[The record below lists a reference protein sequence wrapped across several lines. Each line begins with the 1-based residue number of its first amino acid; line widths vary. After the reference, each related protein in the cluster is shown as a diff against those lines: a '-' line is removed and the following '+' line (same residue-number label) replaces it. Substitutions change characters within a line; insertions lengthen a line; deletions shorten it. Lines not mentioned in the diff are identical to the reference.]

1 MQMRLI
7 ITILLSSIFFI
18 SCNIE
23 KKIAEEY
30 LEKFDSVPLLI
41 LEPEYCYMINSNLND
56 IEDIEKHT
64 QEVKDSLLYA
74 NSNYVRFLEESIIR
88 YVYLDSLF
96 IELQNLGFVVYN
108 SDSLTTFLT
117 KGEHG
122 YVINIA
128 QMQLLESLE
137 QKVFSEVFDSLEHFV
152 ETSINRIDFDVWIE
166 LSELNA
172 AENDMPMQLFYTS
185 SSLYDEVS
193 LKFHK
198 KFLTQE
204 VNYEKEYKPIE
215 FTQII
220 SLTKQS
226 GVSHAQAIF
235 DFFLNQ
241 YIDNNLPDNR
251 KRKYNYSYNRKDKV
265 IVKTS
270 KRTFRNI
277 SYQ

>member
-1 MQMRLI
+1 MLLL
-7 ITILLSSIFFI
+7 ILLV
-18 SCNIE
+18 SCSVERELAQTYIE
-23 KKIAEEY
+23 E
-30 LEKFDSVPLLI
+30 FDSVPI
-41 LEPEYCYMINSNLND
+41 MIFEPEYCYMINTNMNNIDDVEQHSQL
-56 IEDIEKHT
+56 I
-64 QEVKDSLLYA
+64 KDSLLYA

-88 YVYLDSLF
+88 IVYLDSLF
-96 IELQNLGFVVYN
+96 IELQKLGFVVYN
-108 SDSLTTFLT
+108 SDSLSSFMT

-122 YVINIA
+122 YMINIA

-152 ETSINRIDFDVWIE
+152 ETSISRIDFDVWIE

-172 AENDMPMQLFYTS
+172 AENDMPMQLFHAS
-185 SSLYDEVS
+185 SSIYDEVTVR
-193 LKFHK
+193 FYK

-220 SLTKQS
+220 SLVKQT

-241 YIDNNLPDNR
+241 YIDANLPDNR
-251 KRKYNYSYNRKDKV
+251 KRKNYYTYDRKDKV
-265 IVKTS
+265 FEKS
-270 KRTFRNI
+270 NKKRFNNM
-277 SYQ
+277 SN

>member
-1 MQMRLI
+1 MQIRFI
-7 ITILLSSIFFI
+7 ITVLLSSIFFF

-30 LEKFDSVPLLI
+30 VAKFDSVPILI
-41 LEPEYCYMINSNLND
+41 LEPEYCYMINANPND
-56 IEDIEKHT
+56 IENLEEKS

-88 YVYLDSLF
+88 YVYLDSFF

-108 SDSLTTFLT
+108 SDSLAAFMTM
-117 KGEHG
+117 GEHG
-122 YVINIA
+122 YMINIA

-172 AENDMPMQLFYTS
+172 EENDMPMQLFYTS
-185 SSLYDEVS
+185 SSLYDEVNIR
-193 LKFHK
+193 FHK
-198 KFLTQE
+198 KILTQE
-204 VNYEKEYKPIE
+204 VNYKKEYKPIE

-251 KRKYNYSYNRKDKV
+251 KRKYSYSYNRKDEVFEK
-265 IVKTS
+265 S
-270 KRTFRNI
+270 KKIILKNMND
-277 SYQ
+277 

>member
-1 MQMRLI
+1 MQIRFI
-7 ITILLSSIFFI
+7 ITVLLSSIFFF

-30 LEKFDSVPLLI
+30 VEKFDSVPLLI
-41 LEPEYCYMINSNLND
+41 LEPEYCYMINNNLND
-56 IEDIEKHT
+56 INDFENKS

-88 YVYLDSLF
+88 YVYLDSFF

-108 SDSLTTFLT
+108 FDSLTAFLT
-117 KGEHG
+117 IGEHG
-122 YVINIA
+122 YMINIA

-172 AENDMPMQLFYTS
+172 EENEMPMQLFYTS
-185 SSLYDEVS
+185 SSLFDEVS
-193 LKFHK
+193 LRFHK

-215 FTQII
+215 FKQII
-220 SLTKQS
+220 SLAKQS

-251 KRKYNYSYNRKDKV
+251 KRKYYYTYNRKDNV
-265 IVKTS
+265 IVRKTKNPFS
-270 KRTFRNI
+270 NI
-277 SYQ
+277 SNQ